1 MDSFETECRH
11 LIDGLVREL
20 VALISEVA
28 GDELK
33 RARVARAAAERAAAP
48 RVSARLARALERA
61 EERRRLAAERR
72 AAALAQRPQKSR
84 RTKAATGS
92 TTLTSELVAEDQK
105 SEPASPPPLFVHKRT
120 RDGNIQK
127 LERNVDDGAA
137 PPAV

>member
-28 GDELK
+28 EDELT
-33 RARVARAAAERAAAP
+33 RARAARAAAERAAAP

-72 AAALAQRPQKSR
+72 AAALALRSKKSR

-92 TTLTSELVAEDQK
+92 TTLTSELAGDDAA
-105 SEPASPPPLFVHKRT
+105 SEPAPAPLFVHKRS
-120 RDGNIQK
+120 RDGSIQQ
-127 LERNVDDGAA
+127 LERNVNDDAPA
-137 PPAV
+137 PPA

>member
-72 AAALAQRPQKSR
+72 AALAQRPQKSR

-92 TTLTSELVAEDQK
+92 TTLTSELVTEDQK

-127 LERNVDDGAA
+127 LERNVDEGAP

>member
-20 VALISEVA
+20 VALIGEVA
-28 GDELK
+28 GDELT
-33 RARVARAAAERAAAP
+33 RARAARAAAERAAAP

-72 AAALAQRPQKSR
+72 AAALALRPKKSR

-92 TTLTSELVAEDQK
+92 TTLTSELVAEDAK
-105 SEPASPPPLFVHKRT
+105 SEPTPPPLFVHKRS
-120 RDGNIQK
+120 RDGSIQK
-127 LERNVDDGAA
+127 LERNVNDDAP

>member
-1 MDSFETECRH
+1 MDSFETEYRR

-20 VALISEVA
+20 VALVSEVA
-28 GDELK
+28 DDELK

-72 AAALAQRPQKSR
+72 AALALRPKKSR

-92 TTLTSELVAEDQK
+92 TTLAETLAAEEAK
-105 SEPASPPPLFVHKRT
+105 GEPPPKPLFVHKRS
-120 RDGNIQK
+120 RDGSIQQ
-127 LERNVDDGAA
+127 LERTANESV
-137 PPAV
+137 PPPPV

>member
-84 RTKAATGS
+84 RAKAATGS

-105 SEPASPPPLFVHKRT
+105 SEAASPPPLFVHKRT

-127 LERNVDDGAA
+127 LERNVDDGAP